1 MRVSKRCCVL
11 SMVVGLL
18 MLGTTS
24 LSWAQ
29 EAQAVSSSEAGPIT
43 SQDYDELFQ
52 RFLDA
57 ARKGQ
62 QAESTH
68 VDYGWMSDL
77 SLDVKARRVN
87 DIVTVRVIESISGS
101 GAADSALAKKSSGLA
116 SIAGLFGLE
125 NKLPDAFDLTGLI
138 DFSMNSD
145 FEGGGATNRTGALT
159 ATVTT
164 RVSEVLPNGN
174 LILEG
179 VREVEINGDR
189 QMLLLSGIVRQ
200 EDIGPNNV
208 VMSPSIGQLRI
219 RYFGDGLIKDALKP
233 GWITRILNKI
243 F

>member
-101 GAADSALAKKSSGLA
+101 GAADSAL
-116 SIAGLFGLE
+116 
-125 NKLPDAFDLTGLI
+125 
-138 DFSMNSD
+138 
-145 FEGGGATNRTGALT
+145 
-159 ATVTT
+159 
-164 RVSEVLPNGN
+164 
-174 LILEG
+174 G
-179 VREVEINGDR
+179 VCAAET
-189 QMLLLSGIVRQ
+189 VRQ
-200 EDIGPNNV
+200 
-208 VMSPSIGQLRI
+208 L
-219 RYFGDGLIKDALKP
+219 
-233 GWITRILNKI
+233 
-243 F
+243 